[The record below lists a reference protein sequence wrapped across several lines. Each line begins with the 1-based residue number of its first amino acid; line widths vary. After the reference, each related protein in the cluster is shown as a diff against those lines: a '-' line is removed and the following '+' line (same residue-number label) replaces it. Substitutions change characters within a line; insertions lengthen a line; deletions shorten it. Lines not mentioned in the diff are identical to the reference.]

1 MCILIYKRER
11 EKGSGLNHGYADC
24 YIDCSASTFFT
35 HGGRERKRVLHYR
48 YISRR
53 MPAWDIYMCCQN
65 LLP

>member
-1 MCILIYKRER
+1 MHIDIQERER
-11 EKGSGLNHGYADC
+11 EREWPESWYADC

-48 YISRR
+48 YNHRR